1 MTSAQS
7 HGVCENGYASALHS
21 VLVVGSEM
29 ALKVAGG
36 ESGWRR
42 VGSDSLAGYGN
53 AHASKNGGV
62 EIRSISWP
70 IYQMHVYRSFV
81 PDEFRTGLTRDQ

>member
-1 MTSAQS
+1 MEA
-7 HGVCENGYASALHS
+7 
-21 VLVVGSEM
+21 
-29 ALKVAGG
+29 
-36 ESGWRR
+36 RR
-42 VGSDSLAGYGN
+42 VRFTDMRN
-53 AHASKNGGV
+53 DHASKNGGV